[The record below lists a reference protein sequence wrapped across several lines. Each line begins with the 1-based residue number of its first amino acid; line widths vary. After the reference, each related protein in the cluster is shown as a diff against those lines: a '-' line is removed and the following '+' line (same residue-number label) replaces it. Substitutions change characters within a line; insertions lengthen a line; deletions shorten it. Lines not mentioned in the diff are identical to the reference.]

1 VEFCPKCKNLMLPKK
16 QGRKKFLVCRVCGYT
31 NKYTKKA
38 KIKISGKTESTK
50 ALGIPVV
57 LEERKRSEDEKVLLE
72 DLYKESLEY
81 FETS

>member
-1 VEFCPKCKNLMLPKK
+1 MLPKK
-16 QGRKKFLVCRVCGYT
+16 QGKKKALVCRVCGYT
-31 NKYTKKA
+31 KKYTKKA
-38 KIKISGKTESTK
+38 EIIISGKTESAK